1 VTYYEELGLTPQASP
16 EEIREAYRTLA
27 RLLHPDQYQ
36 EEKLKRAAEGQM
48 RRLNRIYAELSDPE
62 RRRRYDQSLGGLAD
76 CGRRS
81 WILPRGAHVAVAVAL
96 SAGVV
101 AGWWA
106 RTLSRGNPPVPPAT
120 RPNVTVPAGAPA
132 PRQAESAR
140 GTGARR
146 RTASL
151 PPAAARSGTENTAG
165 APVLQPL
172 DPDLPA
178 PVSTLAPAAFES
190 AGTTPP
196 PVEPQGQ
203 RPRFS
208 GRWLYA
214 HPPSAAGSWL
224 LYPPEYIELVIV
236 ERNGRLR
243 GSYRAR
249 YRVLDRAVSP
259 YVAFQFEG
267 EAPSSEVVQFP
278 WTGPAG
284 AHGAVR
290 LHLVSENTLE
300 VAWSVTEPSGQL
312 ALVSGTARL
321 TRLREP

>member
-1 VTYYEELGLTPQASP
+1 MTYYQELGLTPQASP

-62 RRRRYDQSLGGLAD
+62 RRRRYDQSLGSLAD
-76 CGRRS
+76 CGWRS
-81 WILPRGAHVAVAVAL
+81 WILPRTAHVAVVVAL

-101 AGWWA
+101 VGWLA
-106 RTLSRGNPPVPPAT
+106 RTLSRGNPPVTPAD
-120 RPNVTVPAGAPA
+120 RPNVIVPAPAPA
-132 PRQAESAR
+132 PRQAEDAR

-151 PPAAARSGTENTAG
+151 PSPAARSGTENTTG

-172 DPDLPA
+172 DSDLPA
-178 PVSTLAPAAFES
+178 VVSTPAPAPFES
-190 AGTTPP
+190 AAITASAI
-196 PVEPQGQ
+196 EPRGQ

-208 GRWLYA
+208 GRWLHA
-214 HPPSAAGSWL
+214 HPPSAAGSPL
-224 LYPPEYIELVIV
+224 LHPPEYIELVIV
-236 ERNGRLR
+236 ERYGRLR

-267 EAPSSEVVQFP
+267 EAPSSEAVQFP

-300 VAWSVTEPSGQL
+300 VAWSVTEPGGQL